1 MKKVV
6 IKSMVVLSLLMAGTM
21 NTTTVLAQTQ
31 QTEQREET
39 PAERKKREK
48 EEKKARKAAE
58 KARKQREKEI
68 RDSIKQAEKLA
79 KIVAAQKKDGTLDNQ
94 TQTSS
99 TNAFGE
105 EWGAPEVREQNAATY
120 QFFETAFKNKEYD
133 KALEYMY
140 KLIEVC
146 PKARVGIYST
156 GAEIF
161 RHRIIFSKTM
171 EEKSGYVNKLME
183 LYDYRLAAF
192 ADHKEYGEV
201 YILKQKAKD
210 YFQYRSDD
218 KQGMLSLFRTAIEK
232 DPEIDATFINQYFSV
247 LVEEYLELNV
257 ETDHFMGEYEY
268 LAAKMDQVTDEQA
281 KSTFDGQLIL
291 SGAADC
297 NNLELIYRGRV
308 AKNPNDAALLAKV
321 FNLMSRNQCQS
332 EFYQEVGEKYYAV
345 APSTEVARRVAAAF
359 DKAGNSA
366 KALEYLRVA
375 VASENDPA
383 LKANL
388 CVQIAG
394 IELADGSA
402 REAANFARQAIELDA
417 SSAMAYF
424 ILSQSYAQAGCGDAF
439 AKQSVYWLAYDL
451 AAKAHSL
458 AQDNEQLQDVCSKWM
473 GTCRAYFPKQSDCFF
488 RGLQDGQGYNV
499 SCGWVS
505 GRTTVRSNK

>member
-1 MKKVV
+1 MKKIV
-6 IKSMVVLSLLMAGTM
+6 IKSMVVLSLMIAGTM

-31 QTEQREET
+31 NTEQREET

-48 EEKKARKAAE
+48 AEKKAK
-58 KARKQREKEI
+58 KQREKEI

-79 KIVAAQKKDGTLDNQ
+79 KIVANQKKDGSLVEQ
-94 TQTSS
+94 QQTSS
-99 TNAFGE
+99 TNNFGE
-105 EWGAPEVREQNAATY
+105 EWGAPEVREQNVATY
-120 QFFETAFKNKEYD
+120 TFFENAFKNREYD

-146 PKARVGIYST
+146 PAARVGIYAN
-156 GAEIF
+156 GAEIY

-171 EEKSGYVNKLME
+171 DEKSGYVNKLME

-257 ETDHFMGEYEY
+257 ETDHFMGEYEF

-281 KSTFDGQLIL
+281 KRTFDEQLIQ

-308 AKNPNDAALLAKV
+308 AKNPNDAVLLAKV

-345 APSTEVARRVAAAF
+345 APSTEVARRVAAAY

-366 KALEYLRVA
+366 KALEYLRA
-375 VASENDPA
+375 AMSSEADPA
-383 LKANL
+383 LKAGL

-394 IELADGSA
+394 IELSSGSA

-417 SSAMAYF
+417 NSAMAYF
-424 ILSQSYAQAGCGDAF
+424 ILSQSYAQAGCSDTF
-439 AKQSVYWLAYDL
+439 AKQSVYWLAFDL
-451 AAKAHSL
+451 AAKAQTL
-458 AQDNEQLQDVCSKWM
+458 AQDNEELQQMCSQWM